1 MEKKFFDNAFDKA
14 KNAFEVA
21 YKKTGEIVS
30 IEKLRFNLS
39 SLKSKR
45 TKLYTALGQEYYFKI
60 QNSEDLA
67 DTEKNI
73 VEQISDLNEKIEE
86 ITNEINFAK
95 SKRICPKC
103 GAAIDER
110 SIYCN
115 YCGEKI
121 TFDFEGDDE

>member
-67 DTEKNI
+67 DTEKNV

-110 SIYCN
+110 SIDCN

-121 TFDFEGDDE
+121 TFDFEGNDE